1 MSLPTLILDQE
12 PEEKQ
17 TLLLSKL
24 RETRSHF
31 LAEMLTHF
39 RAITLLLLLLLVE
52 NVVGPGRHHWS
63 VWQLPTGFF
72 FHGWVV
78 QVQNKQK
85 GYWRGRAAPPAKLW
99 LLFSNAACLI
109 CRILH
114 RKSINAIPKR
124 GQWMAHIFFLF
135 VCHQRT
141 ISNTDSFKHYFI
153 KLLAEEPNQKRQK
166 QNQHVLFPPKQNNI
180 SRKNT
185 CKLFHF
191 TTKWMATTNNH
202 SYGWW
207 KVMFPQKCKTLKN
220 Y

>member
-1 MSLPTLILDQE
+1 MSLPALILDQE

-17 TLLLSKL
+17 TPLLSQL
-24 RETRSHF
+24 RGTRSHF

-99 LLFSNAACLI
+99 LLFSNAACLT
-109 CRILH
+109 CRLLH
-114 RKSINAIPKR
+114 WKSINAIPRR
-124 GQWMAHIFFLF
+124 GQWKAHIFFF
-135 VCHQRT
+135 CHQRT
-141 ISNTDSFKHYFI
+141 ISKADSFKHYFI
-153 KLLAEEPNQKRQK
+153 KLLAEEPKQKRQK
-166 QNQHVLFPPKQNNI
+166 IINMF
-180 SRKNT
+180 
-185 CKLFHF
+185 
-191 TTKWMATTNNH
+191 
-202 SYGWW
+202 Y
-207 KVMFPQKCKTLKN
+207 FPQSRTTYKGKTHASYFTLRPSEWLQQIITCMDDKKLCFLRNVRLRNEN